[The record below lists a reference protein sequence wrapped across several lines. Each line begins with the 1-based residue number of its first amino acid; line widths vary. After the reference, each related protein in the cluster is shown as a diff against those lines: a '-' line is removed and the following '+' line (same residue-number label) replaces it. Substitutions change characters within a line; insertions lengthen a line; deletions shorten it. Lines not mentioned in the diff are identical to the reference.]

1 LVDSELAKLVAR
13 RHLTV
18 KKLRNIMKDD
28 VQISKESLEIE
39 DRSKTQTID
48 KSISVLKMARV
59 G

>member
-1 LVDSELAKLVAR
+1 VAR

-39 DRSKTQTID
+39 DRSKTQAID